1 MPTDSFLKLEEPCIT
16 IGLTCFNAEQ
26 TIGRA
31 LKSALSQDWPDLEVV
46 VVDDASSDASWEI
59 VEEFSERDPRVKP
72 VRHAVNLGAAAA
84 RNTILGSATGSIV
97 AFFDDDDESLPERV
111 RLQYETLRDYEK
123 VSGTDL
129 IACYASGLRR
139 YPNGYELHLPAI
151 GSQPVVPKGEAVA
164 DYLLFNARRGGVFYG
179 SGTPTC
185 ALMARLSTFRAV
197 GGFDGTLRRVED
209 ADFAVRLAL
218 AGGHVIGCPR
228 QLFLQHATVASDKT
242 PRKNL
247 EAELCLIEKHAGYLR
262 RRNRYGY
269 ARDWFHVRYYHF
281 SGQRIKFLAALVVFL
296 LHYPVSGTGH
306 LLRTFPMRW
315 VHERD
320 MRARAVGMG

>member
-1 MPTDSFLKLEEPCIT
+1 MSTDSFLKLEESCIT

-59 VEEFSERDPRVKP
+59 VEEFSERDSRVKP

-84 RNTILGSATGSIV
+84 RNTILDSATGSIV

-111 RLQYETLRDYEK
+111 RLQYETLREYEK
-123 VSGTDL
+123 ASGTDL
-129 IACYASGLRR
+129 VACYASGLRR
-139 YPNGYELHLPAI
+139 YPNGYELHMPAI
-151 GSQPVVPKGEAVA
+151 GSRPVVPKGEAVA
-164 DYLLFNARRGGVFYG
+164 DYLLFNARRAGVFYG

-185 ALMARLSTFRAV
+185 ALMARLSIFRAV
-197 GGFDGTLRRVED
+197 GGFDNTLRRVED

-242 PRKNL
+242 PHKNL
-247 EAELCLIEKHAGYLR
+247 EAELRLIEKHAGYLK

-281 SGQRIKFLAALVVFL
+281 SGQRLKFLAALAAFL
-296 LHYPVSGTGH
+296 LRYPVNGTRH
-306 LLRTFPMRW
+306 ILRTFPSRW

-320 MRARAVGMG
+320 MRARAGGMQ